1 MCVVC
6 VLCFPCV
13 LCCVCIVDHVCV
25 CCVCVV
31 CHVCML
37 AVCGVCVVCACC
49 VVRVSPALSS
59 SAVSQPTLR
68 PWPLSV
74 GCVPELAHILWG
86 QDVHPSDPSGSH
98 SARPVRG
105 PWWLRRAP
113 SGPWPGTSIS
123 QVHWP
128 PRAPATR
135 PLQGF
140 FCLHNLEFLILF

>member
-1 MCVVC
+1 MNAQWDLKEGGERNSRDLHLYKGREVKGTHKARFSKKVNVC
-6 VLCFPCV
+6 V
-13 LCCVCIVDHVCV
+13 CCVCCVCAV

-74 GCVPELAHILWG
+74 GCVPELAHIL
-86 QDVHPSDPSGSH
+86 
-98 SARPVRG
+98 
-105 PWWLRRAP
+105 
-113 SGPWPGTSIS
+113 
-123 QVHWP
+123 
-128 PRAPATR
+128 
-135 PLQGF
+135 
-140 FCLHNLEFLILF
+140 